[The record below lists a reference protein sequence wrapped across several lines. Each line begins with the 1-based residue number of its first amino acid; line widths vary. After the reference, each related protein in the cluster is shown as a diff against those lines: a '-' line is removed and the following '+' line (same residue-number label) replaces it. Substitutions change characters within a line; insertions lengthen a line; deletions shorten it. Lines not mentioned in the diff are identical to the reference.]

1 MDYLATGIPNNMRR
15 RFYQVS
21 TLIILIGT
29 ITIAGWYILSTRQVK
44 PAPTQDPA
52 EILSEA
58 QDLPVSTP
66 LPSSTPIL
74 PPLESSISGDI
85 HYFYGDWESAITSY
99 EDTLAHAQTPEEGS
113 AALLGLGKVFFQK
126 GDYQRA
132 LDYLRLLVASY
143 PESDIIHKAYFTLA
157 ETYTALDRQLE
168 AADAYTLY
176 LNRRPGILDAYMQ
189 HKKGDALSAA
199 GESLKAIG
207 AYQAAIAAGSGE
219 DLYTLQLKIGQEYA
233 ALEDYNTAV
242 VIYND
247 VYAQTNNDYAKA
259 RADYLLGLA
268 YLELGQNDLAEAAFR
283 DAVLKYPLS
292 YDSYL
297 GLIEIVNNNF
307 TINDLDRGLVDYYA
321 GQYSYAVE
329 AFDRYLANPEAG
341 DRGTALYFKGFSL
354 RGMGRH
360 EEALVAW
367 NELINKYPDHAYWVQ
382 AWEFKAYSLWF
393 YLDRYGEASQV
404 LQDFVQSNPYQ
415 PRAAEFLYDAGR
427 VEELTGDLET
437 ASALWKRVFDEYP
450 TSAYG
455 NLSLFKSAICQV
467 RLSAYDAALSRLSI
481 YRDASRDFEELSQ
494 ALFWIGKVHQIQGN
508 TAVAEAAWRE
518 SANADPTGY
527 YSERARDLLQGREP
541 FTPPQD
547 YDIGIDIPAE
557 KEEAQAWIKENFSI
571 PPETNLDSLGLLAE
585 DPRIIRGT
593 EYWELDL
600 YNEARAE
607 FEALRNEVSFDPIS
621 SYRLANYYLDL
632 GLYRPAI
639 FASRQV
645 LNAVGMDDAGT
656 MNAPVYFNHIRFGTY
671 YSDLVI
677 PASQENGFHPFLLF
691 SVIRQESLFEGFVRS
706 TAGARGLM
714 QIIPSTGEEQAGE
727 KGWPPDYSDEDLYR
741 PIVSVKLG
749 TAYLGFLRSYFEGDM
764 YAALASYNAGP
775 GNSSIWLEES
785 GGDPDLFVEII
796 RFSETQTYIKNISEI
811 FAIYRRI
818 YSRTQ

>member
-1 MDYLATGIPNNMRR
+1 MRR

-29 ITIAGWYILSTRQVK
+29 ISIAGWYIIVTRRTQ
-44 PAPTQDPA
+44 PAASPDPNTA
-52 EILSEA
+52 ELAEG
-58 QDLPVSTP
+58 QDLPVFTPVPTSTP
-66 LPSSTPIL
+66 FL

-85 HYFYGDWESAITSY
+85 HYFYGDWESAISSY
-99 EDTLAHAQTPEEGS
+99 EDTLARAQTPEEGS
-113 AALLGLGKVFFQK
+113 AALLGLGKVFIQK
-126 GDYQRA
+126 GDYQKA

-143 PESDIIHKAYFTLA
+143 PESDIIHKAYFALA
-157 ETYTALDRQLE
+157 ETYTALDRDLE

-176 LNRRPGILDAYMQ
+176 LNRRPGILDSYMQ
-189 HKKGDALSAA
+189 HKRGNALSAA
-199 GESLKAIG
+199 GESIKAIE
-207 AYQAAIAAGSGE
+207 AYQAAIAAGSGD

-233 ALEDYNTAV
+233 KLKDFNTAI

-247 VYAQTNNDYAKA
+247 VYTQTGNDYAKA

-268 YLELGQNDLAEAAFR
+268 YLELGQNNLAEAAFK
-283 DAVLKYPLS
+283 DAVIQYPLS
-292 YDSYL
+292 FDSYL
-297 GLIEIVNNNF
+297 GLIEIVNNDF
-307 TINDLDRGLVDYYA
+307 VINDLDRGLVDYYA

-329 AFDRYLANPEAG
+329 AFDRYLAISEAE

-360 EEALVAW
+360 EEALIAW
-367 NELINKYPDHAYWVQ
+367 SELIEKYPDHAYWVQ
-382 AWEFKAYSLWF
+382 AWEFKAYLLWF
-393 YLDRYGEASQV
+393 NLGRYDEASQV
-404 LQDFVQSNPYQ
+404 LQNFVQSNPYQ

-427 VEELTGDLET
+427 VEEMAGDLET
-437 ASALWKRVFDEYP
+437 ASVLWKRVFDEYP

-467 RLSAYDAALSRLSI
+467 RLSAYNTALSRFYT
-481 YRDASRDFEELSQ
+481 YRDASQDFEELSQ

-508 TAVAEAAWRE
+508 TGAAETAWRE
-518 SANADPTGY
+518 AANADPTGY

-547 YDIGIDIPAE
+547 YDIGIDVLVE
-557 KEEAQAWIKENFSI
+557 KEEAQAWIKETFSI

-593 EYWELDL
+593 ELWELDL
-600 YNEARAE
+600 YSEARAE

-645 LNAVGMDDAGT
+645 LTAAGMDNAQT
-656 MNAPVYFNHIRFGTY
+656 MNAPIYFNHIRFGTF

-677 PASQENGFHPFLLF
+677 PAGQEYGFHPLLLF
-691 SVIRQESLFEGFVRS
+691 SVIWQESLFEGFVRS

-714 QIIPSTGEEQAGE
+714 QIIPSTGAEQAGE
-727 KGWPPDYSDEDLYR
+727 DGWPPDYSDEDLYR
-741 PIVSVKLG
+741 PFVSVKLG
-749 TAYLGFLRSYFEGDM
+749 TSYLAFLRSYFDGDM
-764 YAALASYNAGP
+764 YATLASYNAGG
-775 GNSSIWLEES
+775 GNAGIWLDEA

-796 RFSETQTYIKNISEI
+796 RFSETQTYIKSISEI

>member
-1 MDYLATGIPNNMRR
+1 MRR

-29 ITIAGWYILSTRQVK
+29 ISIAGWYILTIRRTK
-44 PAPTQDPA
+44 PVPSEDPA
-52 EILSEA
+52 ETELAEV
-58 QDLPVSTP
+58 QDLTVFTPVPTSTP
-66 LPSSTPIL
+66 FL

-99 EDTLAHAQTPEEGS
+99 EDTLASAQTPEEGS
-113 AALLGLGKVFFQK
+113 AALLGLGKVFIQK
-126 GDYQRA
+126 GDFQKA

-143 PESDIIHKAYFTLA
+143 PESDIIHKAYFALA
-157 ETYTALDRQLE
+157 ETYTALDRHLE
-168 AADAYTLY
+168 AADVYTLY
-176 LNRRPGILDAYMQ
+176 LNRRPGVIDAYMQ
-189 HKKGDALSAA
+189 QKRGNALSAV
-199 GESLKAIG
+199 GESIKAIE
-207 AYQAAIAAGSGE
+207 AYQAAIAAGAGE
-219 DLYTLQLKIGQEYA
+219 NLYTLQLLIGQEYA
-233 ALEDYNTAV
+233 ELKDYNTAI

-247 VYAQTNNDYAKA
+247 VYTQTTNDYAKA

-268 YLELGQNDLAEAAFR
+268 YLEMGQNDLAEAAFR
-283 DAVLKYPLS
+283 DAVLQYPLS

-297 GLIEIVNNNF
+297 GLIEIVNNGF
-307 TINDLDRGLVDYYA
+307 SINDLDRGLVDYYA
-321 GQYSYAVE
+321 GQYSHAVE

-354 RGMGRH
+354 RAMGRH

-367 NELINKYPDHAYWVQ
+367 NELIDKYPDHAYWVR
-382 AWEFKAYSLWF
+382 AWEFKAYSTWF
-393 YLDRYGEASQV
+393 YLDRYGEASRV
-404 LQDFVQSNPYQ
+404 LQNFVQSNPYQ

-427 VEELTGDLET
+427 VEEMTGDLET
-437 ASALWKRVFDEYP
+437 ASELWMRVFEEYP

-455 NLSLFKSAICQV
+455 NLSLFKSAICQI
-467 RLSAYDAALSRLSI
+467 RLSAYNTALSRFST
-481 YRDASRDFEELSQ
+481 YRDASQDFEELSQ

-508 TAVAEAAWRE
+508 TAAAEAAWRE
-518 SANADPTGY
+518 GANADPTGY

-547 YDIGIDIPAE
+547 YDIGIDDLVE
-557 KEEAQAWIKENFSI
+557 KEEAQTWIKEAFSI
-571 PPETNLDSLGLLAE
+571 PPETNLNSLGLLAE

-593 EYWELDL
+593 EFWELDL

-607 FEALRNEVSFDPIS
+607 FEALRNEVSFDPVS

-645 LNAVGMDDAGT
+645 LNTVGMNDAET
-656 MNAPVYFNHIRFGTY
+656 MNAPVFFNHIRFGTY

-677 PASQENGFHPFLLF
+677 PAGQEYGFHPLLLF
-691 SVIRQESLFEGFVRS
+691 SVIRQESLFEGFVIS

-714 QIIPSTGEEQAGE
+714 QIIPSTGAERADKE
-727 KGWPPDYSDEDLYR
+727 GWPPDYSDEDLYR

-749 TAYLGFLRSYFEGDM
+749 TAYLGFLRSYFDGDM
-764 YAALASYNAGP
+764 YATLAGYNAGP
-775 GNSSIWLEES
+775 GNSAAWLDEA

-796 RFSETQTYIKNISEI
+796 RFSETKTYIKNISEI

>member
-1 MDYLATGIPNNMRR
+1 MRR

-21 TLIILIGT
+21 TLVILIGT
-29 ITIAGWYILSTRQVK
+29 ISIAGWYILATRQTTPDL
-44 PAPTQDPA
+44 PAAPIETEQAD
-52 EILSEA
+52 I
-58 QDLPVSTP
+58 QDLALLTPVPT
-66 LPSSTPIL
+66 STPIL

-85 HYFYGDWESAITSY
+85 QYFYGDWESAITSY
-99 EDTLAHAQTPEEGS
+99 EDTLARAQTTEEGS
-113 AALLGLGKVFFQK
+113 AALLGLGKVFIQK
-126 GDYQRA
+126 GDYQKA

-143 PESDIIHKAYFTLA
+143 PDSDIIHKAYFALA
-157 ETYTALDRQLE
+157 ETYTALDRHLE

-189 HKKGDALSAA
+189 HKRGNALSAA
-199 GESLKAIG
+199 GESIKAIE

-219 DLYTLQLKIGQEYA
+219 DLYTLQLKIGEEYA
-233 ALEDYNTAV
+233 KLEDYNTAI
-242 VIYND
+242 VIYKD
-247 VYAQTNNDYAKA
+247 VYTQTSNDYAKA

-283 DAVLKYPLS
+283 DAVLQYPLS

-297 GLIEIVNNNF
+297 GLIEIVNNGF
-307 TINDLDRGLVDYYA
+307 SINDLDRGLVDYYA

-329 AFDRYLANPEAG
+329 AFDRYLANPDAA
-341 DRGTALYFKGFSL
+341 DRGTALYFRGFSL
-354 RGMGRH
+354 RAMGKH
-360 EEALVAW
+360 EEAISSW
-367 NELINKYPDHAYWVQ
+367 NELIDKYPDHAYWVQ

-393 YLDRYGEASQV
+393 YLGRYSEASQV
-404 LQDFVQSNPYQ
+404 LQDFVQNNPYQ
-415 PRAAEFLYDAGR
+415 PRAAEFLYDAGK
-427 VEELTGDLET
+427 VEELTGDLES
-437 ASALWKRVFDEYP
+437 ASAIWKRVFDEYP
-450 TSAYG
+450 TSSYG
-455 NLSLFKSAICQV
+455 NLSLFKSAISEV
-467 RLSAYDAALSRLSI
+467 RLSDYNSALSRLSI

-494 ALFWIGKVHQIQGN
+494 ALFWIGKLHQMQGN
-508 TAVAEAAWRE
+508 TEAAEAAWRE
-518 SANADPTGY
+518 GANADPTGY

-547 YDIGIDIPAE
+547 YDIGIDVMVE
-557 KEEAQAWIKENFSI
+557 KEEAQSWIRETFSI

-585 DPRIIRGT
+585 DIRIVRGT
-593 EYWELDL
+593 EFWELDL
-600 YNEARAE
+600 YDEARAE
-607 FEALRNEVSFDPIS
+607 FEALRKEVSFDPVS
-621 SYRLANYYLDL
+621 SYRLANYYLEL

-645 LNAVGMDDAGT
+645 LDTVGMDDAET

-677 PASQENGFHPFLLF
+677 PAAQDNGFHPLLVF

-714 QIIPSTGEEQAGE
+714 QIIPSTGAEQADE
-727 KGWPPDYSDEDLYR
+727 EDWPPDYSAEDLYR

-749 TAYLGFLRSYFEGDM
+749 TAYLSFLRNYFDGDM
-764 YAALASYNAGP
+764 YATLAGYNAGP
-775 GNSSIWLEES
+775 GNTAIWLEEA
-785 GGDPDLFVEII
+785 GGDPDLFLEII
-796 RFSETQTYIKNISEI
+796 RLTETSTYIKNISEI

>member
-1 MDYLATGIPNNMRR
+1 MRR
-15 RFYQVS
+15 RFYQTS

-29 ITIAGWYILSTRQVK
+29 ISIAGWYILSTRRTK
-44 PAPTQDPA
+44 PAPSEGPA
-52 EILSEA
+52 ETELAEV
-58 QDLPVSTP
+58 QDLAVFTPVPTSTP
-66 LPSSTPIL
+66 YL
-74 PPLESSISGDI
+74 PPLESDLSGDI

-99 EDTLAHAQTPEEGS
+99 EDTLAQAQTPEEGS
-113 AALLGLGKVFFQK
+113 AALLGLGKVFIQK
-126 GDYQRA
+126 GDYQKA
-132 LDYLRLLVASY
+132 FDYLRLLVASY
-143 PESDIIHKAYFTLA
+143 PESDIIHKAYYALA
-157 ETYTALDRQLE
+157 ETYTALDRHLE

-176 LNRRPGILDAYMQ
+176 LNKRPGILDAHMQ
-189 HKKGDALSAA
+189 HQKGNALSAA
-199 GESLKAIG
+199 GESIKAIE
-207 AYQAAIAAGSGE
+207 AYQAAIAAGAGE
-219 DLYTLQLKIGQEYA
+219 DLYTLQLKIGQEYIE
-233 ALEDYNTAV
+233 LEDYNTAI
-242 VIYND
+242 VIFND
-247 VYAQTNNDYAKA
+247 VYTQTTNDYAKA

-283 DAVLKYPLS
+283 DAVLQYPLS

-297 GLIEIVNNNF
+297 GLVQIVNNGF
-307 TINDLDRGLVDYYA
+307 SINDLDRGLVDYYA
-321 GQYSYAVE
+321 GEYSHAVE
-329 AFDRYLANPEAG
+329 AFDRYLVNPEAG

-354 RGMGRH
+354 RAMGRH

-367 NELINKYPDHAYWVQ
+367 DELIDKYPDHAYWVQ

-393 YLDRYGEASQV
+393 YLYRYSEASQV
-404 LQDFVQSNPYQ
+404 LQNFVQSNPYQ

-437 ASALWKRVFDEYP
+437 ASALWLRVFDEYP

-455 NLSLFKSAICQV
+455 NLSLFKSAISQI
-467 RLSAYDAALSRLSI
+467 RLSAYNTALSRFST
-481 YRDASRDFEELSQ
+481 YRDVSQDFEELSQ

-508 TAVAEAAWRE
+508 TAAAEAAWRE
-518 SANADPTGY
+518 AANADPTGY

-547 YDIGIDIPAE
+547 YDIGIDVLVE
-557 KEEAQAWIKENFSI
+557 KEEAQTWIKETFSI
-571 PPETNLDSLGLLAE
+571 PPETNLSSLGLLAE

-593 EYWELDL
+593 EFWELDL

-607 FEALRNEVSFDPIS
+607 FEALRNEVSFDPVS

-632 GLYRPAI
+632 GIYRPAI

-645 LNAVGMDDAGT
+645 LNTVGMSDAET
-656 MNAPVYFNHIRFGTY
+656 MNAPVFFNHIRFGAY

-677 PASQENGFHPFLLF
+677 PAGQEYGFHPLLLF

-714 QIIPSTGEEQAGE
+714 QIMPSTGAERADQE
-727 KGWPPDYSDEDLYR
+727 GWPPDYSDEDLYR

-749 TAYLGFLRSYFEGDM
+749 TAYLSFLRSYFDGDM
-764 YAALASYNAGP
+764 YATLAGYNAGP
-775 GNSSIWLEES
+775 GNSAAWLDEA

-796 RFSETQTYIKNISEI
+796 RFSETKTYIKNISEI

>member
-1 MDYLATGIPNNMRR
+1 MRR

-29 ITIAGWYILSTRQVK
+29 IIIAGWYIIATRQTA
-44 PAPTQDPA
+44 PAQVDDPA
-52 EILSEA
+52 STLVSESL
-58 QDLPVSTP
+58 DLPGLTP
-66 LPSSTPIL
+66 VPTSTPIL

-85 HYFYGDWESAITSY
+85 HYFYGDWESAIISY
-99 EDTLAHAQTPEEGS
+99 EDTLARAQTPEEGS
-113 AALLGLGKVFFQK
+113 AALLGLGKVFIQK
-126 GDYQRA
+126 GDYQKA

-143 PESDIIHKAYFTLA
+143 PESDIIHKAYFALA
-157 ETYTALDRQLE
+157 ETYTALDRYLE

-176 LNRRPGILDAYMQ
+176 LNRRPGILDAYLQ
-189 HKKGDALSAA
+189 RKRGNALSAA
-199 GESLKAIG
+199 GESLKAIE

-219 DLYTLQLKIGQEYA
+219 DLYTLQLLIGEEYA
-233 ALEDYNTAV
+233 ALEDYNTAI

-247 VYAQTNNDYAKA
+247 VYTQTTNDYAKA

-268 YLELGQNDLAEAAFR
+268 YLEIGQNDLAEAAFR
-283 DAVLKYPLS
+283 DAVLQYPLS

-297 GLIEIVNNNF
+297 GLIEIVNNGF
-307 TINDLDRGLVDYYA
+307 SINDLDRGLVDYYA
-321 GQYSYAVE
+321 RQYSYAVE
-329 AFDRYLANPEAG
+329 AFDRYLADPEAA

-354 RGMGRH
+354 RAMGKH
-360 EEALVAW
+360 EEAINAW
-367 NELINKYPDHAYWVQ
+367 DELITKYPDHYYWVQ

-393 YLDRYGEASQV
+393 YLGQYSEASQV
-404 LQDFVQSNPYQ
+404 LQDFVQKNPYQ

-427 VEELTGDLET
+427 VEELTGDLES
-437 ASALWKRVFDEYP
+437 ASAIWKRVFDEYP
-450 TSAYG
+450 TSSYG
-455 NLSLFKSAICQV
+455 NFSLFKSAICQY
-467 RLSAYDAALSRLSI
+467 RLSSFNAALTRFSI
-481 YRDASRDFEELSQ
+481 YRDASQDFGELSQ

-508 TAVAEAAWRE
+508 SEAAEAAWRE

-547 YDIGIDIPAE
+547 YDIGIDVLVE
-557 KEEAQAWIKENFSI
+557 KAEAQAWIKETFAI

-600 YNEARAE
+600 FSEARGE
-607 FEALRNEVSFDPIS
+607 FEDLRKEVSFDPIS
-621 SYRLANYYLDL
+621 SFRLANYYLDL

-645 LNAVGMDDAGT
+645 LDAAGMDDAQT

-677 PASQENGFHPFLLF
+677 PAGEEYGFHPLLLF

-714 QIIPSTGEEQAGE
+714 QIIPSTGAERADQE
-727 KGWPPDYSDEDLYR
+727 GWPPDYSDEDLYR

-749 TAYLGFLRSYFEGDM
+749 TAYLGFLRSYFDGDM
-764 YAALASYNAGP
+764 YAALAGYNAGP
-775 GNSSIWLEES
+775 GNASVWLEEAD
-785 GGDPDLFVEII
+785 GDPDLFVEII

>member
-1 MDYLATGIPNNMRR
+1 MRR
-15 RFYQVS
+15 RFYQLS
-21 TLIILIGT
+21 TLIILIVT
-29 ITIAGWYILSTRQVK
+29 ISIAGWYLIANRRSNSV
-44 PAPTQDPA
+44 PVEDPA
-52 EILSEA
+52 STA
-58 QDLPVSTP
+58 AANTGDLPVLTP
-66 LPSSTPIL
+66 VPSSTPIL
-74 PPLESSISGDI
+74 PPLESSISGDVY
-85 HYFYGDWESAITSY
+85 YFYGDWESAITSY
-99 EDTLAHAQTPEEGS
+99 EDTLAQAQTAEEGS
-113 AALLGLGKVFFQK
+113 AALLGLGKVFIQK
-126 GDYQRA
+126 GDYQKA

-143 PESDIIHKAYFTLA
+143 PDSDIVHKAYIALA
-157 ETYTALDRQLE
+157 ETYTALDRHLE
-168 AADAYTLY
+168 AADVYTLY
-176 LNRRPGILDAYMQ
+176 LNHRPGILDAYMQ
-189 HKKGDALSAA
+189 HNRGDSLSAA
-199 GESLKAIG
+199 GESIKAIE

-233 ALEDYNTAV
+233 EMEDYNTAI

-247 VYAQTNNDYAKA
+247 VYTQTSNDYAKA

-268 YLELGQNDLAEAAFR
+268 YLEIGQNDLAEAAFR
-283 DAVLKYPLS
+283 DAVLQFPLS

-297 GLIEIVNNNF
+297 GLIEIVDNGF
-307 TINDLDRGLVDYYA
+307 SINDLDRGLVDYYA
-321 GQYSYAVE
+321 SQYSYAVE
-329 AFDRYLANPEAG
+329 AFDRYLADPEAG

-354 RGMGRH
+354 RAMGKH
-360 EEALVAW
+360 EEALIAW

-393 YLDRYGEASQV
+393 YLDRYAEASQV
-404 LQDFVQSNPYQ
+404 LQDFVQKNPYQ

-427 VEELTGDLET
+427 IEELTGDLET

-450 TSAYG
+450 TSSYG
-455 NLSLFKSAICQV
+455 SLSLFKSAICQV
-467 RLSAYDAALSRLSI
+467 RLSSYDSALSRLSI
-481 YRDASRDFEELSQ
+481 YRDASQDFEELSQ
-494 ALFWIGKVHQIQGN
+494 ALFWIGKVYQMQGN
-508 TAVAEAAWRE
+508 ADAAEAAWRE

-527 YSERARDLLQGREP
+527 YSERARDLLQNREP

-547 YDIGIDIPAE
+547 FDIGIDVQVE
-557 KEEAQAWIKENFSI
+557 KEEAMAWIKDNFSI
-571 PPETNLDSLGLLAE
+571 PAETNLSSLGLLAE

-600 YNEARAE
+600 FSEARAE

-621 SYRLANYYLDL
+621 SFRLANYYLDL

-639 FASRQV
+639 FAARQV
-645 LNAVGMDDAGT
+645 LNADGMSDAET

-671 YSDLVI
+671 YSDLVV
-677 PASQENGFHPFLLF
+677 PAGQEYGFHPLLLF

-714 QIIPSTGEEQAGE
+714 QIIPSTGAERADKE
-727 KGWPPDYSDEDLYR
+727 GWPPDYSDDDLYR

-749 TAYLGFLRSYFEGDM
+749 TAYLGFLRSYFDGDM
-764 YAALASYNAGP
+764 YAALAGYNAGP
-775 GNSSIWLEES
+775 GNSAYWLEEA